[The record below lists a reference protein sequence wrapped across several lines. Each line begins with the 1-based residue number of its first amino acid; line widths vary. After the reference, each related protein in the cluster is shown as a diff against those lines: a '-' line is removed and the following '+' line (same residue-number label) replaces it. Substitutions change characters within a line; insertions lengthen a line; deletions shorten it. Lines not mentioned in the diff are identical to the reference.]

1 MKTKLKIIS
10 SRTIILS
17 FLVLIINYSSFSQIR
32 RIGFN
37 PARHSFH
44 FANRFV
50 STGPI
55 NTAGLC
61 GGMCL
66 AAFNYYRYNVEI
78 PHYTDSDINFTVMYD
93 LGLSTAPGTNPVVD
107 YIFHSQIA
115 TFEHSAIPWFFGSP
129 LANTDYNVEFENV
142 KRVIDSNRAVILG
155 LKGWNGHASHQV
167 LCYGYNTN
175 GKKLFVYD
183 PNRPDIET
191 TITAG
196 QTGPDYHLIL
206 NSPGYP
212 TCVDYKF
219 AFLTIELDQNIRSNR
234 TSYNIFTNP
243 GDNFSVRPI
252 FVPIPPSTMTAYA
265 HIAKTSNISG
275 NSTIIDNTNTNG
287 NPNAKIFVTPEYNSS
302 NKNIGVWY
310 NSSTQKWAIF
320 NQDQTAINP
329 NSKYYI
335 VIENT
340 TANVHQS
347 NTTNTTYNYTH
358 INHPLANNNPN
369 AKVFV
374 TQRWN
379 YAAANNGYNN
389 RAIGVWYNSSVGKW
403 AIYNED
409 QASMGIGL
417 EFNVLV
423 SNPDSNTETITLSNQ
438 GLSSYTNSNMISL
451 FTHNYNPNY
460 TYCNTKWGIFYSV
473 DYYTWGVAS
482 NDLSTANLTFN
493 VKKFSSSGSYT
504 SRMVV
509 QDSDT
514 KSIITNPK
522 TKKET
527 IKIHPNPTVD
537 AIDIFTTEEI
547 KKIQIL
553 NAKSNLKVYEGN
565 KTHIDLSNQKK
576 GVYIIIVNTKDNS
589 YTNKIIKN

>member
-1 MKTKLKIIS
+1 MKTKLKFLS
-10 SRTIILS
+10 TRSILLLCLLLIFTNTS
-17 FLVLIINYSSFSQIR
+17 FGQIR
-32 RIGFN
+32 RLGFN
-37 PARHSFH
+37 PAIHGFH
-44 FANRFV
+44 FSNRFV

-66 AAFNYYRYNVEI
+66 AAFNYYRYNVAV
-78 PHYTDSDINFTVMYD
+78 PYYTDSDVNFTVMYD

-142 KRVIDSNRAVILG
+142 KRVIDNNKCVILG

-167 LCYGYNTN
+167 LCYGYDTN

-183 PNRPDIET
+183 PNRPNVET

-196 QTGPDYHLIL
+196 QTGADYHLVV
-206 NSPGYP
+206 NSPGFP

-234 TSYNIFTNP
+234 TSYDIFTNT

-252 FVPIPPSTMTAYA
+252 FVPTPPSTLTAYI
-265 HIAKTSNISG
+265 HVSNTATISG

-287 NPNAKIFVTPEYNSS
+287 NPNAKIFVTPEYNGS

-320 NQDQTAINP
+320 NQDLTAINP
-329 NSKYYI
+329 NTRYYI

-340 TANVHQS
+340 NAFVHQS
-347 NTTNTTYNYTH
+347 NTSNTTYNYTN
-358 INHPLANNNPN
+358 INHPIANNNPN

-379 YAAANNGYNN
+379 YAGANSGYNN
-389 RAIGVWYNSSVGKW
+389 RAIGVWYNASVGKW

-409 QASMGIGL
+409 QASMGNGL

-423 SNPDSNTETITLSNQ
+423 SNADSNTETITLTNQ
-438 GLSSYTNSNMISL
+438 GLSNYTNSNMIGL
-451 FTHNYNPNY
+451 FTHNYNPSY
-460 TYCNTKWGIFYSV
+460 TYCNTKWGIYYSV
-473 DYYTWGVAS
+473 DYNTWGVAS
-482 NDLSTANLTFN
+482 NELSTANLNFN
-493 VKKFSSSGSYT
+493 VKKYSSAGSYT
-504 SRMVV
+504 SRMGT
-509 QDSDT
+509 QDFDT
-514 KSIITNPK
+514 KLISTNPK
-522 TKKET
+522 IKEA

-547 KKIQIL
+547 KSIQVL
-553 NAKSNLKVYEGN
+553 NAKNNFKVYEGT
-565 KTHIDLSNQKK
+565 KSHIDLSNQKK
-576 GVYIIIVNTKDNS
+576 GLYIIIVNTKNNS
-589 YTNKIIKN
+589 YTKKIIKN